1 MKNLIKL
8 LKEIEIEYRAF
19 KEIKSKTI
27 WEKLSKLT
35 DWEYRIVQ
43 DFILRVN
50 LFIKENNLN
59 FVYKIFEKESNSY
72 QFNSERKFDLLIV
85 TTRRNQNDL
94 VLTDI
99 RNRLVVPE
107 NITYNTLDIW
117 GLDIIQARNMA
128 VRKACDCGCKYL
140 LFVDDDIIAPNNA
153 LLNLFELINK
163 TNKLVVCGN
172 YYRKVEPLITA
183 HGNFND
189 TEISDNIKET
199 DLCGMGFTLMNIDEI
214 SKKVPFP
221 LFWAFGSEDGYWSMG
236 EDYFFSKNLFE
247 YTKEQALVDI
257 NIKLL
262 HFDKTWKKCYGVKD
276 NNAVY
281 ASNAINNLKTFEQLR
296 IPNDFPLILIAT
308 PLRKEDDPI
317 AFDLTRLKMRRSFQ
331 SDFIK
336 VVGHRVDEARNL
348 LAEECLRRDAKYL
361 LFIDNDIIPPDH
373 DFCTLI
379 DILEEDNSIGMVSGN
394 YQLKGLP
401 SDSVHLQLD
410 KKGMVVELDKIKTE
424 EKLIENNWLVGMGFC
439 LIRVDCFKQIRKP
452 WFMCHSKNNLD
463 NFVNEDAHFT
473 ELILQNGYKAIV
485 DQSIQC
491 LHVDFQ
497 TKKIYGQY
505 NKDFVYA
512 DNKIL
517 NNPIFEVIQ

>member
-1 MKNLIKL
+1 MSRLSFAFILSIL
-8 LKEIEIEYRAF
+8 LK
-19 KEIKSKTI
+19 
-27 WEKLSKLT
+27 
-35 DWEYRIVQ
+35 
-43 DFILRVN
+43 
-50 LFIKENNLN
+50 
-59 FVYKIFEKESNSY
+59 
-72 QFNSERKFDLLIV
+72 
-85 TTRRNQNDL
+85 
-94 VLTDI
+94 
-99 RNRLVVPE
+99 
-107 NITYNTLDIW
+107 
-117 GLDIIQARNMA
+117 
-128 VRKACDCGCKYL
+128 
-140 LFVDDDIIAPNNA
+140 
-153 LLNLFELINK
+153 
-163 TNKLVVCGN
+163 
-172 YYRKVEPLITA
+172 
-183 HGNFND
+183 
-189 TEISDNIKET
+189 
-199 DLCGMGFTLMNIDEI
+199 
-214 SKKVPFP
+214 
-221 LFWAFGSEDGYWSMG
+221 
-236 EDYFFSKNLFE
+236 
-247 YTKEQALVDI
+247 
-257 NIKLL
+257 
-262 HFDKTWKKCYGVKD
+262 
-276 NNAVY
+276 
-281 ASNAINNLKTFEQLR
+281 
-296 IPNDFPLILIAT
+296 
-308 PLRKEDDPI
+308 
-317 AFDLTRLKMRRSFQ
+317 
-331 SDFIK
+331 
-336 VVGHRVDEARNL
+336 
-348 LAEECLRRDAKYL
+348 